1 MVGNYYTLHGPCQRF
16 PGKKWKWKKGMATL
30 SSILGWRIHG
40 QRRLAGYS
48 PWGRRVGHDPETQTH
63 THTHTHTQETTANEK
78 PFHPDVTR
86 KESKREKGLYY
97 INTQRNYNNYSKM
110 AEV

>member
-1 MVGNYYTLHGPCQRF
+1 MGRGDWRATAHGVAELD
-16 PGKKWKWKKGMATL
+16 M
-30 SSILGWRIHG
+30 
-40 QRRLAGYS
+40 
-48 PWGRRVGHDPETQTH
+48 TQKLRHTH